1 MRAARIIGPQRIEI
15 IDAKEPTMQDGEVL
29 VRVQLTSVCGS
40 DLRRFDRALPE
51 EEYPLPNAHP
61 SHECAGVVEDSK
73 SDLYQKGQR
82 VIALPFNSTG
92 LGEYMSV
99 PASRIIPLP
108 GEGDL
113 ATLLMCQH
121 MGTVMFSC
129 NQIGSV
135 IGKSVVILGQ
145 GAIGLNFTYWMHRM
159 GAKKI
164 IVTDLIEH
172 RLKVAKT
179 LGATHTINV
188 AKQDPVSE
196 LTNITKGELADVVIE
211 AAGEPETVNEMFRVL
226 KLQGLAIVFA
236 EPRIHDEF
244 LFDYDQMQNRLPTIV
259 STLSARTDDPTQCI
273 KECVDLVAQGRLDL
287 SHLVTHRLPFEQV
300 QKAFDIY
307 SRKLDNSL
315 KVVLEI

>member
-1 MRAARIIGPQRIEI
+1 
-15 IDAKEPTMQDGEVL
+15 DVKEPTIQDGEVL
-29 VRVQLTSVCGS
+29 VRVQMTSVCGS

-61 SHECAGVVEDSK
+61 SHECAGIVEDSS

-108 GEGDL
+108 NEGDL

-159 GAKKI
+159 GAKQI
-164 IVTDLIEH
+164 IVTDLVEH
-172 RLKVAKT
+172 RLKVAKS

-188 AKQDPVSE
+188 
-196 LTNITKGELADVVIE
+196 TN
-211 AAGEPETVNEMFRVL
+211 
-226 KLQGLAIVFA
+226 Q
-236 EPRIHDEF
+236 
-244 LFDYDQMQNRLPTIV
+244 
-259 STLSARTDDPTQCI
+259 
-273 KECVDLVAQGRLDL
+273 
-287 SHLVTHRLPFEQV
+287 
-300 QKAFDIY
+300 
-307 SRKLDNSL
+307 
-315 KVVLEI
+315 